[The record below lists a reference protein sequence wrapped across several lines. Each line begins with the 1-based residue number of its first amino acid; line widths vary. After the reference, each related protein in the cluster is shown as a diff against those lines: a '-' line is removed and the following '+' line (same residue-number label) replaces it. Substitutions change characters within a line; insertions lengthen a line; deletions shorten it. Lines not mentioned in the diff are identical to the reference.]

1 MKILRLKAVK
11 EMTGLGR
18 SSIYSYMA
26 SNTFPKSIKL
36 GPRSV
41 GWVEENILNWIQVR
55 QQKLAD
61 APFPPS

>member
-1 MKILRLKAVK
+1 MKILRLKAVQ

-36 GPRSV
+36 GPRSI
-41 GWVEENILNWIQVR
+41 GWIEASILSWIKER
-55 QQKLAD
+55 RKEGG
-61 APFPPS
+61 